1 MGKYPPLTAGP
12 QRPLPP
18 PSQGSR
24 YTTTNNQHYSGGGAE
39 YEEEFRHRLGG
50 GHPAPAPPPAPPSAP
65 PSDMFRDKIHEFRT
79 GLLVTDPRLSYTITV
94 TPTRDQG
101 YHQGGHRQYHSDHG
115 GYNKYHSDPAPQR
128 GHDKYHSE
136 PAPHRGHQEAEQ
148 QRRRPRP
155 GRGRD
160 PSVSGVAGPP
170 YPGPPPR
177 NPRLP
182 LDNTIIYP

>member
-18 PSQGSR
+18 PSHDSR
-24 YTTTNNQHYSGGGAE
+24 YTTTSNQHYSGGGAE

-50 GHPAPAPPPAPPSAP
+50 GHPAPAPPSAPPPAP

-101 YHQGGHRQYHSDHG
+101 QC
-115 GYNKYHSDPAPQR
+115 
-128 GHDKYHSE
+128 
-136 PAPHRGHQEAEQ
+136 
-148 QRRRPRP
+148 
-155 GRGRD
+155 
-160 PSVSGVAGPP
+160 
-170 YPGPPPR
+170 
-177 NPRLP
+177 
-182 LDNTIIYP
+182 